1 MDSSFTIKPR
11 DSASRVVYDR
21 TSTVRT
27 DLSPA
32 QSVGAP
38 QAVPPLR
45 NGQGPSDLTPRGVA
59 IDPQSQDVIR
69 RARDEDERRKRQKH
83 SDEALVA
90 HARLSAVATRDR
102 TRAGSGASARRRQS
116 LSADH
121 RATATNQI
129 VSETLPRSWVANHE
143 CSCCSRAPS
152 RRYGNTSINHVFLR
166 GLGWLREMNA
176 ADPMDRHV

>member
-1 MDSSFTIKPR
+1 MDSSFTVKPR

-69 RARDEDERRKRQKH
+69 RARDERRAPQAP
-83 SDEALVA
+83 EAFRRSALA
-90 HARLSAVATRDR
+90 HARLSAVATE
-102 TRAGSGASARRRQS
+102 AGPEPDPEHPH
-116 LSADH
+116 AD
-121 RATATNQI
+121 
-129 VSETLPRSWVANHE
+129 VKV
-143 CSCCSRAPS
+143 
-152 RRYGNTSINHVFLR
+152 
-166 GLGWLREMNA
+166 
-176 ADPMDRHV
+176 